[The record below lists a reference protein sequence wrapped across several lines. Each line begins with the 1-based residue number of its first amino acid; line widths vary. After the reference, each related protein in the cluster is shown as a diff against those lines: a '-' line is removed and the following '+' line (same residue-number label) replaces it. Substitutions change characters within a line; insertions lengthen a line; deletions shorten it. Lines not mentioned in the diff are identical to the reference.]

1 MLKIINIL
9 FIIILMITIFFIS
22 FLESRISNKNK
33 KKILFIFVF
42 IISIFLA
49 FRDIGLDLEPYR
61 NTFNNQKI
69 ISLKELF
76 KEKIFS
82 TQLEPFF
89 IILISFLKKYGLN
102 YNWFLFISGSIPIFI
117 IYKIIIKNEKKYPI
131 FTFFLFMLILFF
143 RGPVD
148 IIRHFFAASIY
159 LSAIWSLS
167 NENKTLYWIK
177 SIFSIFF
184 HYSNIIILFIKP
196 FLNIKWNKIKFFISI
211 FITFFIGIFSKILL
225 ININNFNFWNT
236 DNVILW
242 KFGYYLTYSDSVG
255 YNYLGIPHKVLL
267 SIIQYFPLVFS
278 FIITI
283 MALNKI
289 EIIKNSKFLY
299 LLLNSQILGIL
310 IAIFFIIIDA
320 PTLGMRL
327 HFLLNIGSFF
337 IVKEILLKNNIKNT
351 LLYGFTI
358 LSLVFYNFLI
368 ILYNAGIHNPAS
380 PFYLF

>member
-9 FIIILMITIFFIS
+9 FAIVLMIVVFFIS
-22 FLESRISNKNK
+22 FLESRISNKNR

-61 NTFNNQKI
+61 NIFNIQKI
-69 ISLKELF
+69 MNLKELF
-76 KEKIFS
+76 ELKFFS

-89 IILISFLKKYGLN
+89 IILISFLKKYRLN
-102 YNWFLFISGSIPIFI
+102 FNWFLFISGLIPLFI
-117 IYKIIIKNEKKYPI
+117 IFKIIIKSEKKYPI
-131 FTFFLFMLILFF
+131 LTFFLFLLILFF

-167 NENKTLYWIK
+167 NENKKMYWIK

-211 FITFFIGIFSKILL
+211 FITFFMGIFSKILL

-236 DNVILW
+236 DNVICCCQAKL
-242 KFGYYLTYSDSVG
+242 
-255 YNYLGIPHKVLL
+255 
-267 SIIQYFPLVFS
+267 
-278 FIITI
+278 
-283 MALNKI
+283 
-289 EIIKNSKFLY
+289 
-299 LLLNSQILGIL
+299 
-310 IAIFFIIIDA
+310 
-320 PTLGMRL
+320 
-327 HFLLNIGSFF
+327 
-337 IVKEILLKNNIKNT
+337 
-351 LLYGFTI
+351 
-358 LSLVFYNFLI
+358 
-368 ILYNAGIHNPAS
+368 
-380 PFYLF
+380 